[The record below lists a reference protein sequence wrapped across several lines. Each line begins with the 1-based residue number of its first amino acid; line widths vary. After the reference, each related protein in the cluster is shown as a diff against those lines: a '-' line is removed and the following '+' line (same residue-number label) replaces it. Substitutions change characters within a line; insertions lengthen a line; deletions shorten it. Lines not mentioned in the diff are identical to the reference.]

1 MDAVAESN
9 DSTVPP
15 MDHAYLLKHQS
26 LWDVCSLKKDSD
38 MQKWTYMYAALP
50 ASAPSNDA
58 ELLKQ
63 REDIPLT

>member
-26 LWDVCSLKKDSD
+26 LWDSD